1 MDIKMAT
8 DVADNIVTST
18 AIVTGGFWAYF
29 KFIRGRAFAHRAEI
43 DISPTVESGAGSLYL
58 SITITLKN
66 TGLSKLPLNEKMKIL
81 RLSGITGHSGGNPGA
96 AGWERILSLPILK
109 DHGWLEAQETVT
121 ETVVYSVGGPD
132 GMGTSHAA
140 YQVEAMVGTPRRMI
154 TKTGKRWQS
163 HAVIFLPSTR
173 SVSDSSDV
181 AVRSA
186 NKRLTNSFDLEKGR
200 GQV

>member
-1 MDIKMAT
+1 
-8 DVADNIVTST
+8 
-18 AIVTGGFWAYF
+18 
-29 KFIRGRAFAHRAEI
+29 
-43 DISPTVESGAGSLYL
+43 VESGAGSLYL

-81 RLSGITGHSGGNPGA
+81 RLSGITGHSGENPGA

-140 YQVEAMVGTPRRMI
+140 YQSR
-154 TKTGKRWQS
+154 S
-163 HAVIFLPSTR
+163 HGRDSAANDHKEREEMAIARSHLFAVDK
-173 SVSDSSDV
+173 VS
-181 AVRSA
+181 
-186 NKRLTNSFDLEKGR
+186 
-200 GQV
+200 